1 MELLIWKICFSYTP
15 KTRARTQW
23 SLFEFRNEFTVVID
37 LYLIYLDILSFYM
50 GFIGWSL
57 SLSLGHKNRNW
68 HKSDRHTSTHTHKYR
83 NFCYFYYF
91 GISNLVSAYVRVCV
105 CEWVCVPIYVSFEL
119 FSLSF
124 SLFFYGS
131 VDLSVGSAF
140 YFILFISFFSKK

>member
-68 HKSDRHTSTHTHKYR
+68 HKCDRHTSTHTHKYR

-91 GISNLVSAYVRVCV
+91 GISNSVSAYVRVCV
-105 CEWVCVPIYVSFEL
+105 WVGVCAYLCEFWVVF
-119 FSLSF
+119 FK
-124 SLFFYGS
+124 LFF
-131 VDLSVGSAF
+131 
-140 YFILFISFFSKK
+140 ILLWFSWSLGWICFLFHFVYIFF